1 MDSII
6 QLLRSYLQFRSAILR
21 VSDLDQI
28 SHQTFTQI
36 TGLVADSKYRRRLK
50 PELWKI
56 SELNKLSIMAKLP
69 NTVLTRLST
78 VALFIDNLPDKQK
91 RLIYKACSLNQ
102 KKISLRIQEVDNWQH
117 VELEKLTQVLERI
130 RDY

>member
-6 QLLRSYLQFRSAILR
+6 QLLRSYLQFRSALLR
-21 VSDLDQI
+21 VSELDQI

-56 SELNKLSIMAKLP
+56 SELNKLSIEAKLP
-69 NTVLTRLST
+69 STVLTRLST
-78 VALFIDNLPDKQK
+78 VALFVDNLPAKQK
-91 RLIYKACSLNQ
+91 RLVYKSCSLNQ
-102 KKISLRIQEVDNWQH
+102 KKIDLRIQEVDNWQH
-117 VELEKLTQVLERI
+117 IELEKLVHILETI
-130 RDY
+130 RGH